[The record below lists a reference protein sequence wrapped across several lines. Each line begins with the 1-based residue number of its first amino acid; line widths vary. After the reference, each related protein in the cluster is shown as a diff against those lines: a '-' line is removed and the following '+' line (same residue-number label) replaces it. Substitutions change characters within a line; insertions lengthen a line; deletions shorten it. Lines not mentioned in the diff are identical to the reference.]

1 MITLQ
6 EFKDSLGDE
15 ARELTEE
22 QIIKLKDNME
32 QTAEIFFNMWLDEI
46 KNKNITEINKDNSD
60 KLDK

>member
-1 MITLQ
+1 MITHQ
-6 EFKDSLGDE
+6 EFKDSLGTE

>member
-46 KNKNITEINKDNSD
+46 KNKNITEINKDNSN

>member
-46 KNKNITEINKDNSD
+46 KNKNTTEINKDNSD
-60 KLDK
+60 KLGK

>member
-15 ARELTEE
+15 TRELTEE

-46 KNKNITEINKDNSD
+46 KNKNITEINKDNSE
-60 KLDK
+60 KMGK

>member
-1 MITLQ
+1 MMTLQ
-6 EFKDSLGDE
+6 EFKNSLGDE
-15 ARELTEE
+15 AKELTEE

-32 QTAEIFFNMWLDEI
+32 QTADIFFNMWLDEI

>member
-46 KNKNITEINKDNSD
+46 KNKNITEINKDNSE